1 MVRTD
6 KGDPAAGTD
15 GQLTIEQVTKR
26 LIMLDERLDNLD
38 SVVTSLVEKV
48 MRPPLVMEISC
59 PKCGQVIQINVTSN
73 ARLKG

>member
-1 MVRTD
+1 MD
-6 KGDPAAGTD
+6 KGDPAARVD
-15 GQLTIEQVTKR
+15 DQLTMEQVSRR
-26 LIMLDERLDNLD
+26 LAMLDERLDNLD

-73 ARLKG
+73 ARLKA

>member
-1 MVRTD
+1 VLRMD
-6 KGDPAAGTD
+6 KGNPAAGVD
-15 GQLTIEQVTKR
+15 AQLTMEQLTRR

-48 MRPPLVMEISC
+48 MRPPLVMELSC
-59 PKCGQVIQINVTSN
+59 PKCGQVIQINVTCN

>member
-1 MVRTD
+1 MLRMD
-6 KGDPAAGTD
+6 KGDPAVGANS
-15 GQLTIEQVTKR
+15 QLTIEQVSRR

-59 PKCGQVIQINVTSN
+59 PKCGQMIQINVTCN